1 MAGGTEQAAIDPG
14 VNNSSSFWWRL
25 HQNHLGTGITGS
37 TTCNMATSDD
47 TCFYGLEV
55 CATNSL
61 GQKACHTFTQAEID
75 HHSSGTA
82 TVDEKRYFLQH
93 SGQNFV
99 L

>member
-14 VNNSSSFWWRL
+14 ADNASSFWWRL
-25 HQNHLGTGITGS
+25 HFSDAIRGITGS
-37 TTCNMATSDD
+37 TTCNAAKDY

-82 TVDEKRYFLQH
+82 TVDEKRYFLQQ